1 MFKQIKYFQSVVRN
15 NSFTIAAEECFIS
28 QSAISQQIKALEQEL
43 GAELLKRSRRSF
55 TLTPAGEYFYKKS
68 LVLMSDLEAVK
79 KETLRIAGGH
89 DEQSLK
95 IGVVRG
101 FNDKEIQYAA
111 AEFAAGFPDV
121 LVEICYG
128 NHDELYEKLRNNA
141 IDMAINDQRRKFSD
155 EYLNEI
161 LAEREYCIEISSKSL
176 ISGLDSIEISDLKN
190 IPCILLS
197 NKTQQ
202 AAEQNFYTNDMGF
215 KSDIIFFER
224 LEDARMSLVQGKG
237 YMPLEGGEKQ
247 ILLGDVTKKI
257 LLTRDGKPIM
267 RRYCAFAKANNT
279 ARYAEDFI
287 RILKKEY
294 EV

>member
-1 MFKQIKYFQSVVRN
+1 
-15 NSFTIAAEECFIS
+15 
-28 QSAISQQIKALEQEL
+28 
-43 GAELLKRSRRSF
+43 
-55 TLTPAGEYFYKKS
+55 
-68 LVLMSDLEAVK
+68 MSDLEAVK

-128 NHDELYEKLRNNA
+128 NHDEQYEKLRNNA

-247 ILLGDVTKKI
+247 ILLGDVTKQI